1 MIEYLEK
8 NCTIFEAFSKFNKL
22 GVKTLVVS
30 DSNHNMLGVLSD
42 GDLRRA
48 ILKNNKLS
56 TKITK
61 FYNRKPIFLL
71 EVNFSNEKC
80 RELFLKNELEIIPI
94 INNKKKIIKIISWS
108 EFFSKK
114 KLVQTKI
121 DIDVIIMSG
130 GKGTRLK
137 PFTNILPK
145 PLMPING
152 RPIIE
157 LIIEKFLENGCN
169 NFYLPI
175 YYKSELIKAF
185 FKEIKPNYK
194 ISFVKEKNQ
203 LGTIGGLS
211 LIKNKLN
218 KNKENIFVVNC
229 DVLHNFNY
237 YDFYD
242 HHLKNKLDITLIA
255 STKNF
260 KIPYGVCEINKMGH
274 LKIIKEKPEQNFLV
288 NTGFYLIKKKII
300 ELIPSKKYFDLTDLI
315 SIAKKKGYKIGVYP
329 IDDHNWTDIGQI
341 DSYFQSL
348 KSENE

>member
-8 NCTIFEAFSKFNKL
+8 NSTIFAAFSKFNKL

-30 DSNHNMLGVLSD
+30 DSKNNMLGVLSD

-48 ILKNNKLS
+48 ILKNNDLS

-61 FYNRKPIFLL
+61 FYNKKPFFLL
-71 EVNFSNEKC
+71 EANFTNKKC
-80 RELFLKNELEIIPI
+80 RELFLKNELEIIPNI
-94 INNKKKIIKIISWS
+94 DDKKKIIKIIKWS
-108 EFFSKK
+108 QFFSKK
-114 KLVQTKI
+114 KLSQSKI

-145 PLMPING
+145 PLMPIQG

-175 YYKSELIKAF
+175 HYKSELIKAF
-185 FKEIKPNYK
+185 FQELKPNYK
-194 ISFVKEKNQ
+194 ISFIKEKNQ

-211 LIKNKLN
+211 LVKNKLK

-237 YDFYD
+237 YDFYN
-242 HHLKNKLDITLIA
+242 HHIKNKFDITLIA

-274 LKIIKEKPEQNFLV
+274 LKLIKEKPEQNFLV

-300 ELIPSKKYFDLTDLI
+300 NLIPAKKHYDFTDLI
-315 SIAKKKGYKIGVYP
+315 VSAKKRGLKIGVYP

-341 DSYFQSL
+341 NSYFESL
-348 KSENE
+348 KKENE